1 LYRFPQ
7 SGAVLA
13 EHLSVI
19 NSLSEQWSKQMP
31 QKAGYEELE
40 HTADWALRV
49 WAPDPAG
56 LFEQAAHGMLEL
68 CGVSIDARKAEMRR
82 LEIEAIDRESL
93 LVSFLGELLHIL
105 SDEKIAFDHF
115 NLQMDGNKLL
125 AKLEGGYVVEQRK
138 EIKAVT
144 YHNLS
149 IRETERGL
157 ETEIVF
163 DV

>member
-1 LYRFPQ
+1 M
-7 SGAVLA
+7 SIV
-13 EHLSVI
+13 
-19 NSLSEQWSKQMP
+19 SKG
-31 QKAGYEELE
+31 GYEELE

-49 WAPDPAG
+49 WAPDLAG
-56 LFEQAAHGMLEL
+56 LLEQAARGMLDL
-68 CGVSIDARKAEMRR
+68 CGVNIDTSTRETRQ
-82 LEIEAIDRESL
+82 LELSGIDREGL

-105 SDEKIAFDHF
+105 SEEKIAFDHF
-115 NLQMDGNKLL
+115 DLQMDNTKISAEL
-125 AKLEGGYVVEQRK
+125 KGGPVVDQRK